1 MERTTNSPTY
11 KYIIVYRGSNKDTE
25 QRLRELI
32 IPFTESAYTWNHFIS
47 MVVLID
53 QDSGVTFTYS
63 MNEYFT
69 KYVTPPITMI
79 DTVNCTVMNQFEQ
92 IRSEFNEL
100 LSDIDRSSTLF
111 EGFKSITD
119 QHTESNLASFY
130 NPDITTLGMD
140 QLKSEQYVN
149 LVNQENMKFMQEY
162 TAQRNVQQNMLQ
174 DIPTIKDTKS
184 KTINYQTLPLNASS
198 SISNMQLTY

>member
-1 MERTTNSPTY
+1 MERKTNSPAF
-11 KYIIVYRGSNKDTE
+11 KYIIVYRGSNKDVE

-32 IPFTESAYTWNHFIS
+32 IPFTGSAYTWNHFIS

-53 QDSGVTFTYS
+53 QDSGVTFTQS

-69 KYVTPPITMI
+69 KYVLPPITMI
-79 DTVNCTVMNQFEQ
+79 DTVNCIVINQFEQ
-92 IRSEFNEL
+92 ISNEFSDL

-119 QHTESNLASFY
+119 QHTETDWSNFY
-130 NPDITTLGMD
+130 NPDFTTLSMD

-162 TAQRNVQQNMLQ
+162 TQQRNVQQNTLQ

-184 KTINYQTLPLNASS
+184 KTINYQTLPLNASA
-198 SISNMQLTY
+198 SIGNMQLTY